1 MAARF
6 LQYDAPM
13 MRSGPVSGLLF
24 ALSALLPASG
34 EGVGPVEPGLYA
46 ITTTIETETVDPG
59 TGTLGDAWSDTYTGA
74 ACLMTDTERLV
85 RPETFADERCSFSN
99 VRRDPYGL
107 AFDLVCP
114 FPEGLLAGSGTL
126 SLDPTRPLAFDET
139 FTLRGEGE
147 VAAQR
152 VTIKGRLRGACTP

>member
-1 MAARF
+1 
-6 LQYDAPM
+6 M
-13 MRSGPVSGLLF
+13 MRSGLLPGLIF
-24 ALSALLPASG
+24 ALSALFPAAG
-34 EGVGPVEPGLYA
+34 QGVGPVDSGLYA
-46 ITTTIETETVDPG
+46 ITTTIETETLDRG
-59 TGTLGDAWSDTYTGA
+59 TGTLGDAWSDTYSGA
-74 ACLMTDTERLV
+74 ACLMDEADRLV

-126 SLDPTRPLAFDET
+126 GLDPTRPSAFDEA

-152 VTIKGRLRGACTP
+152 VTIRGRLVGACPP